1 MDLDCDRPPPPS
13 ADMKSSDSDASELLR
28 EFLRKRDMIYL
39 SSRVDYSRRR
49 SARLVVGFN
58 AISIEGKCTSFL
70 FFAND
75 YLSLSGLGFPKEELI
90 FLKKSQISLLLSR
103 RNSAKRERDL
113 RW

>member
-28 EFLRKRDMIYL
+28 EFLRKRDMIYLFL

-75 YLSLSGLGFPKEELI
+75 YLSLSGLGFPKEELSDLSQKI
-90 FLKKSQISLLLSR
+90 SNLSPSLSKK
-103 RNSAKRERDL
+103 
-113 RW
+113 